1 MSVES
6 SHREFWRSRFPHPVG
21 MMPLPFDRVRPPV
34 PSYVRETVELVLSP
48 STADGLQHLGR
59 RLGVQPCAVFA
70 AAVHALLIRYGGV
83 ETIVVGVARQ
93 AWQTGESNR
102 TDMPLLPIQSSG
114 SALCDAPAQ
123 KLIETIAHELRE
135 AEPHMAY
142 PLRELQSWAGVHD
155 AAFGHRLFNV
165 ALCLGEMPGLSA
177 AGWPS
182 SNGSLS
188 EFLAQ
193 CDVVITVEPSQSQV
207 TLRAEY
213 DADLFEIST
222 IERMIGHLGKLLDE
236 IAQDVSR
243 MLSALPML
251 TSVER
256 EGILKGLNST
266 QDESINSDQ
275 TLHGLFETQA
285 ALRPEAI
292 AVNFG
297 GQSLSYGELNARAN
311 QLAHYLK
318 RLGIGPGVFVGLCLE
333 RSLEMVV
340 GLLGVLKAG
349 GAYVP
354 IDPEYP
360 ADRVAFMIQDAA
372 APVLLVQSRLLS
384 VLPDHQNGTVVSL
397 DRGWELIARE
407 SSENPSTRT
416 DPNDL
421 AYMIYTSGS
430 TGRPKGAMNAHRG
443 ICNRLLWMQ
452 QQYRMRETDTVL
464 QKTPFSFDVS
474 VWEFFWPLLVGAR
487 LVLAK
492 PGGHRDPAYL
502 VDVIE
507 AEQVTIMHFV
517 PSMLGAFLAASG
529 LDRCGSLRH
538 VMCSGEALP
547 FNLQEDFFAA
557 LPAELHNLYGPT
569 EAAVDVT
576 HWTCRRSDPR
586 GFVPIGRPVA
596 NTQIYILDQHLQ
608 PVPIGVAGDLYIGGI
623 QVGRG
628 YHNRPELTA
637 ERFLHDHLGQS
648 PSGRL
653 YKTGDLARFLPEGE
667 IEYLG
672 RSDFQ
677 VKIRGFRIEL
687 GEIESALARH
697 PAIREVVV
705 VAREDV
711 PGVKRLVAYLVSSL
725 SESNLDLIRAY
736 LKTTLPEFMVPA
748 AFVFMDT
755 LPLSPNG
762 KIDRKALPAP
772 LHEQESSGR
781 YVAPRTLTEQKL
793 TDIWSRVL
801 RVERVGVHDNFF
813 ELGGD
818 SILSIQA
825 ISLARKEG
833 LKITPT
839 MLFANQ
845 TVAELAAV
853 VMATEDSQAK
863 EDHAVGDVL
872 LTPVQRWFFE
882 QQLEESHHFNQAVM
896 LEVVKPLDQGLVD
909 SVLAELGRQHDVLRL
924 RFRCEEGKWHQYYS
938 DKPSSSVLH
947 WIDLTDV
954 DAGMQ
959 RRLIEEEAATIQAGL
974 NLEQGPIWQVGY
986 FRLGHDNPDR
996 LLFVIHHL
1004 AVDGV
1009 SWRILIEDFEHS
1021 YQRLQSG
1028 QTANLPA
1035 KTVSYKAWAQHVTE
1049 CAKSHVVRQEL
1060 PYWQAVTETTSV
1072 EKALGVLTVAAEGNR
1087 EGIAKTVTV
1096 ALSSEETDALLKQIA
1111 TVYNTQINDV
1121 LLTAFVRA
1129 WGQWSGAQTLLID
1142 LEGHGRENIVGDID
1156 STRTVGWFTSIFPVR
1171 FSCADRGSEW
1181 QPGELLKTVKE
1192 QLRGIPRRGVGYGLL
1207 RYLSDDSP
1215 LAGGAVAPIIFNYF
1229 GQVDQVVA
1237 GSALFRFGQ
1246 ESSGSWR
1253 SPQQRRRYIIEIN
1266 CAVVDGKFEARWTYP
1281 ERLAGDREVQQLA
1294 DEYLT
1299 ALRQVIAH
1307 CLTSEAGGR
1316 TPSDFPLACLDQS
1329 SLDQLLSRQRDVED
1343 VYPLSPIQ
1351 TLFYSANQTNTGT
1364 VFDQWHCTLD
1374 GPLQVSVFQR
1384 AWQETVQR
1392 HSVLRSTVHGEG
1404 FREPLQIVHRDIRL
1418 PWKLEDW
1425 RETSS
1430 DQVSVRWQ
1438 EFLQQDLSRPIDLTH
1453 APAMRFALAQVGEQ
1467 RWKFVWSVPALLLD
1481 GWSWPLVFRD
1491 ASRLYEAF
1499 VQGQTMQ
1506 PESTRPYRDYV
1517 AWLKQQSPDI
1527 ALNFWKKVL
1536 AGFRKP
1542 TTIRRESQQASK
1554 LRSVSYVEQP
1564 VSISNG
1570 LAVKLQSI
1578 AKRLQVTLN
1587 TLVQGGWALQLSRQS
1602 GQSDVVFGA
1611 SFSAR
1616 PTELPGSETIVGPF
1630 VNNVPI
1636 RVAIAPH
1643 VKAGEFLR
1651 QLHGQLLELSQ
1662 YQFTPLVDIQ
1672 RVSEVP
1678 WRYRLFDSLVVF
1690 QNYLVDE
1697 SAQRFGRHVTLSDFA
1712 GPVHTNYPVLLL
1724 AEPGA
1729 ELRMTLVCDSR
1740 VFDSAMRQRWARDLA
1755 GLFEHMPDAIDEE
1768 LAKLYLVL
1776 SEPPPV
1782 LSDAKVDA
1790 QGGVQQVIPPQT
1802 KMEQVIAGVWGQ
1814 MFGADQVSIDDN
1826 FFDIGG
1832 HSLLLVRMH
1841 ARLRE
1846 VLNLN
1851 FPIVTLLQ
1859 HPSIRSL
1866 AGYFEKPASDSVG
1879 EGERLRERARK
1890 QKEALDRSRV
1900 LTRKR

>member
-1 MSVES
+1 MSCES
-6 SHREFWRSRFPHPVG
+6 SHQEFWRARFPHPVG
-21 MMPLPFDRVRPPV
+21 IVPLPFDHVRPPV
-34 PSYVRETVELVLSP
+34 PSYLRENVELALS
-48 STADGLQHLGR
+48 SVTSDGLQ
-59 RLGVQPCAVFA
+59 RLGAPPCAVVA
-70 AAVHALLIRYGGV
+70 AAVHALLIRYGGA
-83 ETIVVGVARQ
+83 ETIVLGVARQ
-93 AWQTGESNR
+93 TWPIAESQR

-114 SALCDAPAQ
+114 SAMRDAPAQ
-123 KLIETIAHELRE
+123 KLIETIAHELHE
-135 AEPHMAY
+135 AETHMAY
-142 PLRELQSWAGVHD
+142 SLRELQGWAGIHD

-165 ALCLGEMPGLSA
+165 ALCCAEPSGVSA

-182 SNGSLS
+182 SNGALS
-188 EFLAQ
+188 EFLMQ
-193 CDVVITVEPSQSQV
+193 CDVVITAEPSPSQV
-207 TLRAEY
+207 TLRVEY
-213 DADLFEIST
+213 DADLFEKPT

-236 IAQDVSR
+236 MTRDASR
-243 MLSALPML
+243 VLSVLPIL
-251 TSVER
+251 TPVER
-256 EGILKGLNST
+256 EEILRGFNRT
-266 QDESINSDQ
+266 EDESINSDQ
-275 TLHGLFETQA
+275 TLQGLFETQA
-285 ALRPEAI
+285 VLRPAAI
-292 AVNFG
+292 AVTFEG
-297 GQSLSYGELNARAN
+297 ESLSYGELNARAN

-318 RLGIGPGVFVGLCLE
+318 KLGIGPGVFVGLCLE

-360 ADRVAFMIQDAA
+360 ADRVAFMIQDAT
-372 APVLLVQSRLLS
+372 APVLLVQSRLLPA
-384 VLPDHQNGTVVSL
+384 VPAHRGTVVSL
-397 DRGWELIARE
+397 DRDWELIARE
-407 SSENPSTRT
+407 CSDDPANQT

-452 QQYRMRETDTVL
+452 RQYRMTDTDTVL

-474 VWEFFWPLLVGAR
+474 VWEFFWPLIVGAR

-517 PSMLGAFLAASG
+517 PSMMGAFLAGSG
-529 LDRCGSLRH
+529 LNRCRSLRH

-547 FNLQEDFFAA
+547 FNLQEEFFAA

-586 GFVPIGRPVA
+586 GVVPIGRPVA

-637 ERFLHDHLGQS
+637 ERFIHDHLGRGVS
-648 PSGRL
+648 DRL

-697 PAIREVVV
+697 PGIREVVV
-705 VAREDV
+705 LAREDV
-711 PGVKRLVAYLVSSL
+711 PGTKRLVAYLVSSL
-725 SESNLDLIRAY
+725 SESDLDRIRAY
-736 LKTTLPEFMVPA
+736 LKTTLPEFMVPS
-748 AFVFMDT
+748 AFVLMDT

-762 KIDRKALPAP
+762 KIDRKALPVP
-772 LHEQESSGR
+772 LQEQESSGR
-781 YVAPRTLTEQKL
+781 YVAPRTPMEQKL

-801 RVERVGVHDNFF
+801 RVARVGVHDNFF

-825 ISLARKEG
+825 ISSARKEG
-833 LKITPT
+833 LMMTPT

-845 TVAELAAV
+845 TIAELAAV
-853 VMATEDSQAK
+853 VMATNESHAMEDPV
-863 EDHAVGDVL
+863 VGDVL

-882 QQLEESHHFNQAVM
+882 QNLDEPHHFNQAVM
-896 LEVVKPLDQGLVD
+896 LEVVEPLDRGLVD
-909 SVLAELGRQHDVLRL
+909 SVLTELEHHHDALRL
-924 RFRCEEGKWHQYYS
+924 RFRCDGGKWRQYYS
-938 DKPSSSVLH
+938 DKTSQSVLH
-947 WIDLTDV
+947 WIDLTGR
-954 DAGMQ
+954 DAGVQ
-959 RRLIEEEAATIQAGL
+959 RRLIEETSATMQAGL
-974 NLEQGPIWQVGY
+974 KLEQGPIWQVGY
-986 FRLGHDNPDR
+986 FRLGHGHHDR

-1021 YQRLQSG
+1021 YRQLQSG
-1028 QTANLPA
+1028 QTASLPG
-1035 KTVSYKAWAQHVTE
+1035 KTVSYKAWAQHLAE
-1049 CAKSHVVRQEL
+1049 SAKSHLVRQEL
-1060 PYWQAVTETTSV
+1060 SYWQAVTDTKSV
-1072 EKALGVLTVAAEGNR
+1072 RTALEVLPDSGGNNQEGM
-1087 EGIAKTVTV
+1087 AKTVMV
-1096 ALSSEETDALLKQIA
+1096 ALSVQETDALLKQIPP
-1111 TVYNTQINDV
+1111 VYNTHINDV

-1129 WGQWSGAQTLLID
+1129 WGRWSGAQTLLID
-1142 LEGHGRENIVGDID
+1142 LEGHGRENILREVD

-1171 FSCADRGSEW
+1171 FSCSDRDNEW
-1181 QPGELLKTVKE
+1181 QPGELLKAVKE
-1192 QLRGIPRRGVGYGLL
+1192 TLRGVPRRGVGYGLL
-1207 RYLSDDSP
+1207 RYMSGDAP
-1215 LAGGAVAPIIFNYF
+1215 PAVGAQAPIIFNYF
-1229 GQVDQVVA
+1229 GQFDQVVA

-1246 ESSGSWR
+1246 ESSGPWR
-1253 SPQQRRRYIIEIN
+1253 SPKQRRRYTIEIN

-1281 ERLAGDREVQQLA
+1281 ERMVGDKGIQALA
-1294 DEYLT
+1294 DEYLA

-1307 CLTSEAGGR
+1307 CLTPEAGGW

-1329 SLDQLLSRQRDVED
+1329 SLDQLLSGQQDVED

-1351 TLFYSANQTNTGT
+1351 TLFYSANQTNPGT

-1374 GPLQVSVFQR
+1374 GSLEVSVFQR

-1392 HSVLRSTVHGEG
+1392 HPVLRSTIHADGV
-1404 FREPLQIVHRDIRL
+1404 RDPLQVVHRAVRL
-1418 PWKLEDW
+1418 AWRLEDW
-1425 RETSS
+1425 RGIAL
-1430 DQVSVRWQ
+1430 DQVPVRWQ
-1438 EFLQQDLSRPIDLTH
+1438 AFLKQDLSIPIDLAQ
-1453 APAMRFALAQVGEQ
+1453 APAMRFALVQVAESQ
-1467 RWKFVWSVPALLLD
+1467 WKFVWSVPALLLD

-1499 VQGQTMQ
+1499 AQGQAVQ
-1506 PESTRPYRDYV
+1506 PEVGRPYRDYV
-1517 AWLKQQSPDI
+1517 AWLKQQSPNA
-1527 ALNFWKKVL
+1527 ALEFWKKVL
-1536 AGFRKP
+1536 AGVRQP
-1542 TTIRRESQQASK
+1542 TPIRTDSQQGRKAS
-1554 LRSVSYVEQP
+1554 SVSYVEQP
-1564 VSISNG
+1564 VSVSTG
-1570 LAVKLQSI
+1570 LAEKLQST
-1578 AKRLQVTLN
+1578 ARRLQITLN

-1602 GQSDVVFGA
+1602 GQRDVVFGA

-1616 PTELPGSETIVGPF
+1616 PTDLAGSETIVGPF

-1636 RVAIAPH
+1636 RVAIDPH
-1643 VKAGEFLR
+1643 MKVGDFLR
-1651 QLHGQLLELSQ
+1651 QLHGNLLELSQ

-1697 SAQRFGRHVTLSDFA
+1697 SARRFGTHVTLADFS

-1740 VFDSAMRQRWARDLA
+1740 LFGSAMRERWARDLA
-1755 GLFEHMPDAIDEE
+1755 GLFERMPGAIDGALTE
-1768 LAKLYLVL
+1768 LQAGL
-1776 SEPPPV
+1776 SEPPPA
-1782 LSDAKVDA
+1782 LSDLRSD
-1790 QGGVQQVIPPQT
+1790 VQSRVQPVIPPQT
-1802 KMEQVIAGVWGQ
+1802 KMEQTIAGVWGQ
-1814 MFGADQVSIDDN
+1814 MFGVDQVSVDDN

-1846 VLNLN
+1846 VLNLE
-1851 FPIVTLLQ
+1851 FPIVALLQ

-1866 AGYFEKPASDSVG
+1866 AGYFEKPASRSGSLG
-1879 EGERLRERARK
+1879 EGERLRERAKK
-1890 QKEALDRSRV
+1890 QKEALDRSRM